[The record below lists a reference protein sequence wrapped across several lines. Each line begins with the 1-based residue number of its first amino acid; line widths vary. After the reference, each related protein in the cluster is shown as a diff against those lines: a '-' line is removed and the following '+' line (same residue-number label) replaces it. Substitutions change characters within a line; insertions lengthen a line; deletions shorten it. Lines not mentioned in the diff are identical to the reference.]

1 MADGTSKAIDEVR
14 VGDDVANAEPDSDK
28 TQRHTVTALHVT
40 DGDRDFVDVSVGT
53 PAGPKSITST
63 AHHRFWDA
71 TTHAWTNATDL
82 EFGDQLNTPGDGH
95 ATVLTLRRYV
105 ATIRTYNL
113 TVDAVHTYYV
123 LAGNTPVLVHNCGT
137 GEAKIVDQT
146 LGAGAHAS
154 DGVGLVDGNINA
166 PGVRGMVNEAGNA
179 TGCHTCGAT
188 NPGTRTGNWV
198 PDHQPPASMVAPGTP
213 QTAYPHCLPC
223 ARQQGGIVGQMNRG
237 HYDFD

>member
-1 MADGTSKAIDEVR
+1 MADGTGKPIDEVR

-63 AHHRFWDA
+63 AHHLFWDT

-95 ATVLTLRRYV
+95 APVLTLRRYT

-123 LAGNTPVLVHNCGT
+123 QAGTTPVLVHNVNGC
-137 GEAKIVDQT
+137 
-146 LGAGAHAS
+146 
-154 DGVGLVDGNINA
+154 A
-166 PGVRGMVNEAGNA
+166 PGSRPDKPFTPAGKNEVWGENAAANEGVNICEI
-179 TGCHTCGAT
+179 CGAEVVKPLKSQRGVT
-188 NPGTRTGNWV
+188 
-198 PDHQPPASMVAPGTP
+198 PPANEGQVDHITP
-213 QTAYPHCLPC
+213 KS
-223 ARQQGGIVGQMNRG
+223 RGGSGDPSNGQLLCRVCNREKW
-237 HYDFD
+237 DN